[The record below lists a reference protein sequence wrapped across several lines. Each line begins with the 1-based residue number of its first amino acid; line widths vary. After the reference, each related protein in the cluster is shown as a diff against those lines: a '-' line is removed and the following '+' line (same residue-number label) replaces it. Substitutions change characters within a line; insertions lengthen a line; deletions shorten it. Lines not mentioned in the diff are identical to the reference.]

1 MKTNK
6 LLVCLWEISHGN
18 IDNIK
23 PQNSWS
29 NQTELMRNFLTCL
42 GNISMVHAE
51 EDIII
56 ICYKR

>member
-23 PQNSWS
+23 PLKILGQIKQN
-29 NQTELMRNFLTCL
+29 
-42 GNISMVHAE
+42 
-51 EDIII
+51 
-56 ICYKR
+56 